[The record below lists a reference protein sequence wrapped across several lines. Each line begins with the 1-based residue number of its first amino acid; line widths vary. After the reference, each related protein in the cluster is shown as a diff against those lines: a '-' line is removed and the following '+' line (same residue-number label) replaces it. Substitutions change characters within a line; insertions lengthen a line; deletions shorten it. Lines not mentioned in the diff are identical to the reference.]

1 MATRGVSLVREEVVR
16 TFVKGRGDAFRLRIT
31 AKDNVL
37 MPKHIFAHQ
46 KRLVDPYD
54 ATQGDEFCF
63 ITSPF
68 DATIYPANAP
78 DVQQFPQFFR
88 KDVVDILLPS
98 TEAAAETWSAIH
110 SYVCNLVS
118 AYNRLDA
125 LVEIET
131 VRCGGDLVTEESAS
145 ESGSDSGSDSVP

>member
-1 MATRGVSLVREEVVR
+1 MAERGITLVREELAR
-16 TFVKGRGDAFRLRIT
+16 TFVKNRGDAFRLRIT
-31 AKDNVL
+31 AVDNVL

-46 KRLVDPYD
+46 RRLVDPYD
-54 ATQGDEFCF
+54 GTTGDEFCF

-68 DATIYPANAP
+68 DATIYPASEP

-98 TEAAAETWSAIH
+98 SEAADEAWSAIH
-110 SYVCNLVS
+110 SQVCNLVA

-125 LVEIET
+125 LVPAET
-131 VRCGGDLVTEESAS
+131 VRCGDDLTAEESSS
-145 ESGSDSGSDSVP
+145 ESNSSSASL

>member
-1 MATRGVSLVREEVVR
+1 MAERGVSLVREEVAR
-16 TFVKGRGDAFRLRIT
+16 TFVKNRGDAFRLRIT

-46 KRLVDPYD
+46 QRLVDPYD
-54 ATQGDEFCF
+54 ATKGDEFCF
-63 ITSPF
+63 IASPF

-78 DVQQFPQFFR
+78 DPQQFPQFFR

-98 TEAAAETWSAIH
+98 TEAAEEAWNAIH
-110 SYVCNLVS
+110 SHVCNLVA

-131 VRCGGDLVTEESAS
+131 VRCGGDIETEESAS
-145 ESGSDSGSDSVP
+145 ESDSDSTSP